1 MSAFNYKWILI
12 VFVCFFLSCKNEE
25 TKPLLAIN
33 ANDQSMFNNAI
44 REHYFLALDSTSYYM
59 QQIDTA
65 QSLSKNKELFLKSR
79 EWYKRVEPMLI
90 AYDYENYISMNAP
103 NLLKV
108 EIDDHTDIKKQKP
121 KSFQVLEELLYSE
134 EGYSNEDLN
143 TVLEY
148 LKIRIPFVRK
158 NHILITQR
166 DRHHLKMIRDAI
178 VNVATKGITGFDS
191 PMLANSLNE
200 AVYNYETLQ
209 TVLDIYKEAFRNNT
223 LYKQWKKEISSTI
236 DDLQSANFDEF
247 DRYSFIRLHTNTQLE
262 LVDKTANDWGIELS
276 QSRALDPKV
285 TNLFD
290 KNFFNMKMFSTQRA
304 PDITEE
310 RIELGR
316 QLFNDTDLSG
326 SGTIS
331 CATCHIAEKAFTDGH
346 KIAKGINGQ
355 DLQRNSPTLTY
366 AVYQRSLFYDGRA
379 DGLEDQIVGV
389 TNNENEFHI
398 DLEKLEEKIQDKSV
412 YKVQFDSLYDGKI
425 TDMNVRNAIAT
436 YIRSLAPFDS
446 KFDRNMNNLE
456 ETMTTAEITG
466 FNLFMGKA
474 ACATCHFPPAFNGT
488 VPPKYM
494 ESEFENLGV
503 PKNASFENPVLDDDW
518 GQYYPYEVE
527 EKKHFFKT
535 STVRNVELTGP
546 YMHNGVYETLE
557 EVVEFYNVG
566 GGQGM
571 GLDVPYQTLPPD
583 SLHLTTTESK
593 AIIAFMK
600 TLTDKRFEKEAIN

>member
-1 MSAFNYKWILI
+1 MRILHNKWIVVSL
-12 VFVCFFLSCKNEE
+12 FGFFLSCKDQE

-33 ANDQSMFNNAI
+33 SNDTSMFNDAI
-44 REHYFLALDSTSYYM
+44 REHYFIALDSTSYYM
-59 QQIDTA
+59 QQIDT
-65 QSLSKNKELFLKSR
+65 SNTLSNNKSLFLKSR

-108 EIDDHTDIKKQKP
+108 EIDDHQDIKILKP
-121 KSFQVLEELLYSE
+121 KSFQVLEELLFTE
-134 EGYSNEDLN
+134 EGFTNKELH

-158 NHILITQR
+158 NHILIKQR

-178 VNVATKGITGFDS
+178 VNIATKGITGFDS

-200 AVYNYETLQ
+200 AIYNYETLQ
-209 TVLDIYKEAFRNNT
+209 VVLAIYKDAFT
-223 LYKQWKKEISSTI
+223 DKKLYSQWEDEITATI
-236 DDLQSANFDEF
+236 DVLKNGNFDDF
-247 DRYSFIRLHTNTQLE
+247 DRYSFIKQHTNKQLD
-262 LVDKTANDWGIELS
+262 LVAKTAQDWNIELS
-276 QSRALDPKV
+276 KSRALDPKV
-285 TNLFD
+285 TSLFD

-316 QLFNDTDLSG
+316 QLFNDKDLSG

-331 CATCHIAEKAFTDGH
+331 CATCHVKEKAFTDGH

-398 DLEKLEEKIQDKSV
+398 DLEQLEEKIQAKSA

-456 ETMTTAEITG
+456 ETMTDEEVKG

-535 STVRNVELTGP
+535 STVRNVDLTGP
-546 YMHNGVYETLE
+546 YMHNGVYKTLE

-571 GLDVPYQTLPPD
+571 GLDVPYQTLPSD
-583 SLHLTTTESK
+583 SLNLTNTESK

>member
-1 MSAFNYKWILI
+1 MNSE
-12 VFVCFFLSCKNEE
+12 S
-25 TKPLLAIN
+25 KPIFSIS
-33 ANDQSMFNNAI
+33 NDKESMFNASI
-44 REHYFLALDSTSYYM
+44 RDYYLKTLDSSAYYM
-59 QQIDTA
+59 KQMDTLNT
-65 QSLSKNKELFLKSR
+65 LSKNKELFLKSR

-90 AYDYENYISMNAP
+90 AYDYENYVTINAP

-108 EIDDHTDIKKQKP
+108 EIDDYQEIRTQDP
-121 KSFQVLEELLYSE
+121 KSFQVVEELLFDDG
-134 EGYSNEDLN
+134 GYSNKELN
-143 TVLEY
+143 AVLDF
-148 LKIRIPFVRK
+148 LKVRLPFIRK

-178 VNVATKGITGFDS
+178 VNIATKGITGFDS
-191 PMLANSLNE
+191 PMLANSLKE
-200 AVYNYETLQ
+200 AIYNYETLQ
-209 TVLDIYKEAFRNNT
+209 NVLAIYKDAFADKK
-223 LYKQWKKEISSTI
+223 LYKQWEDEITATI
-236 DDLQSANFDEF
+236 NVLKNGNFDEF
-247 DRYSFIRLHTNTQLE
+247 DRYSFIKFHTNYQLD
-262 LVDKTANDWGIELS
+262 LVAKTAQDWSIELS
-276 QSRALDPKV
+276 ESRALDPKV
-285 TNLFD
+285 TSLFD

-316 QLFNDTDLSG
+316 QLFNDKDLSG

-389 TNNENEFHI
+389 TNNKNEFHI
-398 DLEKLEEKIQDKSV
+398 DLEQLEEKIQEKSA

-456 ETMTTAEITG
+456 ETMTTEEITG

-503 PKNASFENPVLDDDW
+503 PKNASFENPVLDEDW

-535 STVRNVELTGP
+535 STVRNVDLTGP
-546 YMHNGVYETLE
+546 YMHNGVYKTLE

-600 TLTDKRFEKEAIN
+600 TLTDKRFEKEAVN